1 MAYKDKEKK
10 REYDKKYN
18 REYHRKNREERLKY
32 KKEHRQ
38 KIKASWKG
46 KDPYEENEKK
56 GITEKACTQ
65 CSHISGREKLP
76 IRAFVISTS
85 ELNGIN
91 SECKDCESYRKSKY
105 RKGRHTL
112 TREYFIELRHKP
124 CTYCNREATIIE
136 SNSVDRIDSSKDY
149 TKNNVQPCC
158 GVCNLMK
165 NDHSHEFFIE
175 HSKRMLEH
183 LGYIVVE
190 KGQQT
195 LFGD

>member
-1 MAYKDKEKK
+1 MVWTKEKERITGK
-10 REYDKKYN
+10 AYREAN
-18 REYHRKNREERLKY
+18 
-32 KKEHRQ
+32 
-38 KIKASWKG
+38 KAYWKG

-56 GITEKACTQ
+56 GITEKVCPT

-76 IRAFVISTS
+76 IRAFLRHPSRS
-85 ELNGIN
+85 DGLHAQ
-91 SECKDCESYRKSKY
+91 CKDCEAYYKSKK

-112 TREYFIELRHKP
+112 TREYFIEVRHKP

-136 SNSVDRIDSSKDY
+136 SNSVDRIDSGKDY

-158 GVCNLMK
+158 GVCNKMK

-183 LGYIVVE
+183 QGYIIMK